1 MKAAFIPP
9 VLLLRTEKVPHD
21 RKQWAYELKSDG
33 FRSIAFKTAGRSIS
47 VLETIKTSVAHIPA
61 LLEDSPVFQ
70 TRG

>member
-47 VLETIKTSVAHIPA
+47 VLETIKTSVAHSPA
-61 LLEDSPVFQ
+61 FLEDSPVFQ